1 MQKDASIKQ
10 MSFSGEE
17 AKLVENEIVKVL
29 HYDIRP
35 ISIEDAQMK
44 LEENRTMLFL
54 PFINVD
60 TGKVNVIYKKENNN
74 YGLVEPEA

>member
-10 MSFSGEE
+10 MAFDGAE
-17 AKLVENEIVKVL
+17 AKTVENEVIKVV

-35 ISIEDAQMK
+35 ISVEDAQIK
-44 LEENRTMLFL
+44 LEENKKMLFL

-60 TGKVNVIYKKENNN
+60 TGKVNVLYKKDGN